1 MADCNETLKELDR
14 FLDNELASEAISDLS
29 VHLEGCVDCQ
39 QTFEFHAEL
48 RNIVKLSAK
57 QEPLPQTLI
66 SRIEQCFGTDLNE
79 DSENA

>member
-39 QTFEFHAEL
+39 QTFEFHVEL

-57 QEPLPQTLI
+57 QEPLPQSLLSKI
-66 SRIEQCFGTDLNE
+66 KDCFGTEL
-79 DSENA
+79 DS

>member
-39 QTFEFHAEL
+39 QTFEFHA
-48 RNIVKLSAK
+48 
-57 QEPLPQTLI
+57 
-66 SRIEQCFGTDLNE
+66 
-79 DSENA
+79 

>member
-14 FLDNELASEAISDLS
+14 FLDNELASEAINDLS
-29 VHLEGCVDCQ
+29 SHLEGCVDCQ

-57 QEPLPQTLI
+57 QEPLPNSLMTKIQ
-66 SRIEQCFGTDLNE
+66 ECFGTDLQE
-79 DSENA
+79 DLDNG

>member
-14 FLDNELASEAISDLS
+14 FLDNELASEVISDLS
-29 VHLEGCVDCQ
+29 SHLEGCVDCQ

-57 QEPLPQTLI
+57 QEPMPNSLI
-66 SRIEQCFGTDLNE
+66 TRIHECFGTDLQE
-79 DSENA
+79 DLDNS